1 MKDKIIAVYEKD
13 GDFVDRYLV
22 VFDERTGGY
31 YVGLSLSASPGSPQ
45 GVSSFSDVLLGEHL
59 GREIAFEDLPDEV
72 REHVLEREG

>member
-1 MKDKIIAVYEKD
+1 MRDKIIAVYEKD

-22 VFDERTGGY
+22 VFDEMNGDY

-59 GREIAFEDLPDEV
+59 GTEIAFEDLP
-72 REHVLEREG
+72 